1 MANPQQSDELIFF
14 VNGRKVIEKSADPE
28 ELLLNYLR
36 KGLCLTGTKYGC
48 GIGGCG
54 ACTVMISTYNP
65 DTKKIRHYPAN
76 SCLLPLCLLYGA
88 AVTTVEGVGSTKTKL
103 HPIQERL
110 AKCHGSQCG
119 FCTPGMVMS
128 MYSLL
133 RNNPEPTMDQITA
146 CLDGNLCR
154 CTGYRPIV
162 DSFSAFSPESCPLAG
177 SGKCCMDKEGKEK
190 EGKEKES
197 KEEHSCSREGNRM
210 CSGLCKPERF
220 HPIDP
225 TQDYIFP
232 PELMRLAEESKG
244 KTLVF
249 NGERTTWISPVS
261 LQELVNLK
269 ANYPDAPL
277 VVGNTSVGLDMKLL
291 SVYHPVLLHPTR
303 IPDLHVT
310 EVGDSGILIGAAIH
324 LAQLRDFLLTIIP
337 ELPMEKSKIYGVLLK
352 QLRTLAGE
360 QIRNLASLGGHIV
373 SRGST
378 WDLNPVLAAGNALLN
393 LVSIDGSRQI
403 PLNDEFLAGLPQA
416 DLSPREVIVSV
427 FIPFSKEDEFVS
439 AFRQAERR
447 KNALS
452 VTNSSMRVLFQPGT
466 GVIKDMAIL
475 YGGIGPTTV
484 SARNTC
490 QKLIGSNW
498 DEEMLNEA
506 CRLILE
512 EIILSPS
519 APGAKVEY
527 RRTLLVSFFFRF
539 YLQVLQGL
547 KNMNPSK
554 YPDLPK
560 KYASALGEFR
570 EKPPQGMQIYQD
582 VDPHQP
588 PQDPVGRPIM
598 HQSGIKHA
606 TGEADYVDDMP
617 PEEGQLYMAVVT
629 STYAHAKIL
638 SIDVSEALEE
648 PGVVAVVTAADIP
661 GHNGDGK
668 EEVFA
673 SEEVLYIGHIICGVV
688 AESYECA
695 KQARRKVK
703 IEYQELELIL
713 TIEEAVKHKSFLT
726 EEKKIERGNVTESFK
741 NVENIIEGEIHVGGQ
756 EHFYL
761 ETDSVFVVPRKE
773 DKEMDIYTSTQYGSK
788 VQQTVASALNVQAN
802 RIMTHTRRV
811 GGAFG
816 GKSTKPS
823 FFAAAAAVAAHKTGR
838 PVRFIMERDDDMLI
852 PGGRHPLWGQ
862 YKVGFTNDGKIKAV
876 DLLFYVN
883 GGCTPDESELVI
895 DYVVLKSCNAYDIPN
910 FRSRGWACKT
920 NLPSNT
926 AFRGFGF
933 PQTALTAET
942 WVAAVA
948 DHLGLPHDQVRW
960 MNMYKGVSET
970 PYKEEVDATNLVA
983 CWKECLE
990 KSDYYNRRKAA
1001 EEFNKQNYWKKKGI
1015 EIIPML
1021 FSVGFN
1027 TTYYHQAIA
1036 LVHIYLDGSVLV
1048 SHGGVE
1054 MGQGLYTKML
1064 QVASHELKI
1073 PLSYV
1078 HPYETTS
1085 VTIPNAVVTAGSIG
1099 TEVNG
1104 KAVQNACQILRKR
1117 LEPIMKKNPQGK
1129 WEDWITEAYEESI
1142 NLSATGYFKGY
1153 VTNMDWKTGEGHAFP
1168 YYVFGTSCSEVEI
1181 DCLTGDHKNIR
1192 TDIVM
1197 DACFSINPA
1206 VDIGQIEGGFMQGL
1220 GLYTMEEIYFSPEGQ
1235 QYTLGPDT
1243 YKIPAVCDVPEQFRI
1258 YLLPNSRNPIAIY
1271 SSKGV
1276 GEAGVFQ
1283 ACSVFFAIRDAVA
1296 AARKERGLH
1305 RVFTMDSPLNIERI
1319 RMACV
1324 DDFTEMIPKD
1334 KPGTYKPW
1342 AIEVD

>member
-1 MANPQQSDELIFF
+1 MPEIASAHVHGARNRFCACPDAGNRAYAGFACGLAEQSSKFSF
-14 VNGRKVIEKSADPE
+14 
-28 ELLLNYLR
+28 
-36 KGLCLTGTKYGC
+36 TFQ
-48 GIGGCG
+48 
-54 ACTVMISTYNP
+54 
-65 DTKKIRHYPAN
+65 RHYPAN

-88 AVTTVEGVGSTKTKL
+88 AVTTVEGVGTTKTKL

-146 CLDGNLCR
+146 CLDGRL
-154 CTGYRPIV
+154 
-162 DSFSAFSPESCPLAG
+162 
-177 SGKCCMDKEGKEK
+177 
-190 EGKEKES
+190 
-197 KEEHSCSREGNRM
+197 M

-310 EVGDSGILIGAAIH
+310 EVGDNGILIGAAVH
-324 LAQLRDFLLTIIP
+324 LAQLRDFLLTIVP

-403 PLNDEFLAGLPQA
+403 PLNDEFLAHLPQA

-452 VTNSSMRVLFQPGT
+452 VTNSSMRVLFQPGS
-466 GVIKDMAIL
+466 GVIEDMAIL

-498 DEEMLNEA
+498 DEGMLNEA

-539 YLQVLQGL
+539 YLQVTYLGNEL
-547 KNMNPSK
+547 PLYGCLPLNNLLGKIDNPSK

-570 EKPPQGMQIYQD
+570 EKPPQGMQIYQ
-582 VDPHQP
+582 VNPHQP

-598 HQSGIKHA
+598 HQSGIKHT

-629 STYAHAKIL
+629 STCAHAKIL

-668 EEVFA
+668 EEIF
-673 SEEVLYIGHIICGVV
+673 VLYIGHIICGVL

-695 KQARRKVK
+695 KRARRKVK

-816 GKSTKPS
+816 GKSSKPS

-838 PVRFIMERDDDMLI
+838 PVRFILERDDDMII

-1054 MGQGLYTKML
+1054 MGQGIYTKML

-1073 PLSYV
+1073 PLSYI

-1129 WEDWITEAYEESI
+1129 WEDWVNIIYILKLNYDPTW
-1142 NLSATGYFKGY
+1142 Y

-1168 YYVFGTSCSEVEI
+1168 YYVFGTACSEVEI

-1324 DDFTEMIPKD
+1324 DDFTEMVNTSLKTPPPPPYIPFILCFLPVGISKTQ
-1334 KPGTYKPW
+1334 KTE
-1342 AIEVD
+1342 AEN

>member
-1 MANPQQSDELIFF
+1 AL
-14 VNGRKVIEKSADPE
+14 
-28 ELLLNYLR
+28 YL
-36 KGLCLTGTKYGC
+36 
-48 GIGGCG
+48 
-54 ACTVMISTYNP
+54 CTCHTFKTHS
-65 DTKKIRHYPAN
+65 KHYPAN

-88 AVTTVEGVGSTKTKL
+88 AVTTVEGVGTTKTKL

-162 DSFSAFSPESCPLAG
+162 DSFSAFSP
-177 SGKCCMDKEGKEK
+177 
-190 EGKEKES
+190 
-197 KEEHSCSREGNRM
+197 M

-310 EVGDSGILIGAAIH
+310 EVGDNGILIGAAVH
-324 LAQLRDFLLTIIP
+324 LAQLRDFLLTIVP

-403 PLNDEFLAGLPQA
+403 PLNDEFLAHLPQA

-452 VTNSSMRVLFQPGT
+452 VTNSSMRVLFQPGS
-466 GVIKDMAIL
+466 GVIEDMAIL

-498 DEEMLNEA
+498 DEGMLNEA

-598 HQSGIKHA
+598 HQSGIKHT

-629 STYAHAKIL
+629 STCAHAKIL

-668 EEVFA
+668 EEIFA
-673 SEEVLYIGHIICGVV
+673 SEEVLYIGHIICGVL

-695 KQARRKVK
+695 KRARRKVK

-713 TIEEAVKHKSFLT
+713 TIEVRNQPLICESFLT

-816 GKSTKPS
+816 GKSSKPS

-838 PVRFIMERDDDMLI
+838 PVRFILERDDDMII

-1054 MGQGLYTKML
+1054 MGQGIYTKML

-1073 PLSYV
+1073 PLSYI

-1129 WEDWITEAYEESI
+1129 WEDWVNIIYILKLNYDPTW
-1142 NLSATGYFKGY
+1142 Y

-1168 YYVFGTSCSEVEI
+1168 YYVFGTACSEVEI

-1324 DDFTEMIPKD
+1324 DDFTEMVNTSLKTPPPPPYIPFILCFLPVGISKTQ
-1334 KPGTYKPW
+1334 KTE
-1342 AIEVD
+1342 AEN

>member
-1 MANPQQSDELIFF
+1 MCFECTSKLKGVHGFRGPPFGCWA
-14 VNGRKVIEKSADPE
+14 
-28 ELLLNYLR
+28 LR
-36 KGLCLTGTKYGC
+36 CCWTRTGVSK
-48 GIGGCG
+48 
-54 ACTVMISTYNP
+54 
-65 DTKKIRHYPAN
+65 HYPAN

-88 AVTTVEGVGSTKTKL
+88 AVTTVEGVGTTKTKL

-162 DSFSAFSPESCPLAG
+162 DSFSESCPLAG
-177 SGKCCMDKEGKEK
+177 SGKCCMDKDGKEK
-190 EGKEKES
+190 E
-197 KEEHSCSREGNRM
+197 
-210 CSGLCKPERF
+210 GLCKPERF

-310 EVGDSGILIGAAIH
+310 EVGDNGILIGAAVH
-324 LAQLRDFLLTIIP
+324 LAQLRDFLLTIVP

-403 PLNDEFLAGLPQA
+403 PLNDEFLAHLPQA

-452 VTNSSMRVLFQPGT
+452 VTNSSMRVLFQPGS
-466 GVIKDMAIL
+466 GVIEDMAIL

-498 DEEMLNEA
+498 DEGMLNEA

-598 HQSGIKHA
+598 HQSGIKHT

-629 STYAHAKIL
+629 STCAHAKIL

-668 EEVFA
+668 EEIFA
-673 SEEVLYIGHIICGVV
+673 SEEVLYIGHIICGVL

-695 KQARRKVK
+695 KRARRKVK

-816 GKSTKPS
+816 GKSSKPS

-838 PVRFIMERDDDMLI
+838 PVRFILERDDDMII

-1054 MGQGLYTKML
+1054 MGQGIYTKML

-1073 PLSYV
+1073 PLSYI

-1129 WEDWITEAYEESI
+1129 WEDWITKAYEESI

-1168 YYVFGTSCSEVEI
+1168 YYVFGTACSEVEI

-1324 DDFTEMIPKD
+1324 DDFTEMQERE
-1334 KPGTYKPW
+1334 GTQKNG
-1342 AIEVD
+1342 A

>member
-1 MANPQQSDELIFF
+1 FPSKNSGPCSLLRTVVNCNSVRAQNP
-14 VNGRKVIEKSADPE
+14 
-28 ELLLNYLR
+28 LR
-36 KGLCLTGTKYGC
+36 ETMCFECTSKLKGVHGFRGPPFGCWALRCCWTRTGSSKFSFTFQ
-48 GIGGCG
+48 
-54 ACTVMISTYNP
+54 
-65 DTKKIRHYPAN
+65 RHYPAN

-88 AVTTVEGVGSTKTKL
+88 AVTTVEGVGTTKTKL

-146 CLDGNLCR
+146 C
-154 CTGYRPIV
+154 
-162 DSFSAFSPESCPLAG
+162 
-177 SGKCCMDKEGKEK
+177 
-190 EGKEKES
+190 
-197 KEEHSCSREGNRM
+197 
-210 CSGLCKPERF
+210 LCKPERF

-277 VVGNTSVGLDMKLL
+277 VVGNTSVGIYLL
-291 SVYHPVLLHPTR
+291 PLIMTNTNSACGLCGSLKMPICAPHPPCENCLVP
-303 IPDLHVT
+303 
-310 EVGDSGILIGAAIH
+310 GILIGAAVH
-324 LAQLRDFLLTIIP
+324 LAQLRDFLLTIVP

-403 PLNDEFLAGLPQA
+403 PLNDEFLAHLPQA

-452 VTNSSMRVLFQPGT
+452 VTNSSMRVLFQPGS
-466 GVIKDMAIL
+466 GVIEDMAIL

-498 DEEMLNEA
+498 DEGMLNEA

-598 HQSGIKHA
+598 HQSGIKHT

-629 STYAHAKIL
+629 STCAHPFHFCW
-638 SIDVSEALEE
+638 S
-648 PGVVAVVTAADIP
+648 GVMQ
-661 GHNGDGK
+661 
-668 EEVFA
+668 
-673 SEEVLYIGHIICGVV
+673 VLYIGHIICGVL

-695 KQARRKVK
+695 KRARRKVK

-816 GKSTKPS
+816 GKSSKPS

-838 PVRFIMERDDDMLI
+838 PVRFILERDDDMII

-942 WVAAVA
+942 WVAAKLTVSCMSP
-948 DHLGLPHDQVRW
+948 LKVRW

-1054 MGQGLYTKML
+1054 MGQGIYTKML

-1073 PLSYV
+1073 PLSYI

-1129 WEDWITEAYEESI
+1129 WEDWVNIIYILKLNYDPTW
-1142 NLSATGYFKGY
+1142 Y

-1168 YYVFGTSCSEVEI
+1168 YYVFGTACSEVEI

-1324 DDFTEMIPKD
+1324 DDFTEMVNTSLKTPPPPPYIPFILCFLPVGISKTQ
-1334 KPGTYKPW
+1334 KTE
-1342 AIEVD
+1342 AEN

>member
-1 MANPQQSDELIFF
+1 MCFECTSKLKGVHGFRGPPFGCWALRCCWTRTGVSKLYRPWAGSLPRRSSVRQTGAARCRKLHLRMSMAPEIA
-14 VNGRKVIEKSADPE
+14 SAHAQMLEIAPTQDLPAD
-28 ELLLNYLR
+28 LLSKRLGLR
-36 KGLCLTGTKYGC
+36 AAC
-48 GIGGCG
+48 GPSSKFSF
-54 ACTVMISTYNP
+54 TFQ
-65 DTKKIRHYPAN
+65 RHYPAN

-88 AVTTVEGVGSTKTKL
+88 AVTTVEGVGTTKTKL

-146 CLDGNLCR
+146 CLDGRL
-154 CTGYRPIV
+154 
-162 DSFSAFSPESCPLAG
+162 
-177 SGKCCMDKEGKEK
+177 
-190 EGKEKES
+190 
-197 KEEHSCSREGNRM
+197 M

-277 VVGNTSVGLDMKLL
+277 VVGNTRLDMKLL

-310 EVGDSGILIGAAIH
+310 EVGDNGILIGAAVH
-324 LAQLRDFLLTIIP
+324 LAQLRDFLLTIVP

-393 LVSIDGSRQI
+393 LVSIGKRQCL
-403 PLNDEFLAGLPQA
+403 PLHTFLHWVL
-416 DLSPREVIVSV
+416 LFSP
-427 FIPFSKEDEFVS
+427 
-439 AFRQAERR
+439 FRQAERR

-452 VTNSSMRVLFQPGT
+452 VTNSSMRVLFQPGS
-466 GVIKDMAIL
+466 GVIEDMAIL

-498 DEEMLNEA
+498 DEGMLNEA

-547 KNMNPSK
+547 KNMVNNTPKNKNPSK

-598 HQSGIKHA
+598 HQSGIKHT

-629 STYAHAKIL
+629 STCAHAKIL

-668 EEVFA
+668 EEIF
-673 SEEVLYIGHIICGVV
+673 VLYIGHIICGVL

-695 KQARRKVK
+695 KRARRKVK

-816 GKSTKPS
+816 GKSSKPS

-838 PVRFIMERDDDMLI
+838 PVRFILERDDDMII

-1054 MGQGLYTKML
+1054 MGQGIYTKML

-1073 PLSYV
+1073 PLSYI

-1129 WEDWITEAYEESI
+1129 WEDWVNIIYILKLNYDPTW
-1142 NLSATGYFKGY
+1142 Y

-1168 YYVFGTSCSEVEI
+1168 YYVFGTACSEVEI

-1305 RVFTMDSPLNIERI
+1305 RSSGRSWGGGSCPPISKNQYKSIQNTVPFPLWGI
-1319 RMACV
+1319 
-1324 DDFTEMIPKD
+1324 
-1334 KPGTYKPW
+1334 
-1342 AIEVD
+1342 

>member
-1 MANPQQSDELIFF
+1 MCFECTSKLKGVHGFRGPPFGCWALRCCWTRTGVSKLYRPWAGSLPRRSSVRQTGAARCRKLHLRMSMAPEIA
-14 VNGRKVIEKSADPE
+14 SAHAQMLEIAPTQDLPAD
-28 ELLLNYLR
+28 LLSKRLGLR
-36 KGLCLTGTKYGC
+36 AAC
-48 GIGGCG
+48 G
-54 ACTVMISTYNP
+54 
-65 DTKKIRHYPAN
+65 HYPAN

-88 AVTTVEGVGSTKTKL
+88 AVTTVEGVGTTKTKL

-162 DSFSAFSPESCPLAG
+162 DSFSAFSP
-177 SGKCCMDKEGKEK
+177 
-190 EGKEKES
+190 
-197 KEEHSCSREGNRM
+197 M

-310 EVGDSGILIGAAIH
+310 EVGDNGILIGAAVH
-324 LAQLRDFLLTIIP
+324 LAQLRDFLLTIVP

-403 PLNDEFLAGLPQA
+403 PLNDEFLAHLPQA

-452 VTNSSMRVLFQPGT
+452 VTNSSMRVLFQPGS
-466 GVIKDMAIL
+466 GVIEDMAIL

-498 DEEMLNEA
+498 DEGMLNEA

-598 HQSGIKHA
+598 HQSGIKHT

-629 STYAHAKIL
+629 STCAHAKIL

-668 EEVFA
+668 EEIFA
-673 SEEVLYIGHIICGVV
+673 SEEVLYIGHIICGVL

-695 KQARRKVK
+695 KRARRKVK

-816 GKSTKPS
+816 GKSSKPS

-838 PVRFIMERDDDMLI
+838 PVRFILERDDDMII

-1027 TTYYHQAIA
+1027 TTYYHQASFLI
-1036 LVHIYLDGSVLV
+1036 LQKSTHLQIMLLTPGQYLL
-1048 SHGGVE
+1048 
-1054 MGQGLYTKML
+1054 
-1064 QVASHELKI
+1064 
-1073 PLSYV
+1073 
-1078 HPYETTS
+1078 
-1085 VTIPNAVVTAGSIG
+1085 TIPNAVVTAGSIG

-1129 WEDWITEAYEESI
+1129 WEDWITKAYEESI

-1168 YYVFGTSCSEVEI
+1168 YYVFGTACSEVEI

-1324 DDFTEMIPKD
+1324 DDFTEMVNTSLKTPPPPPYIPFILCFLPVGISKTQ
-1334 KPGTYKPW
+1334 KTE
-1342 AIEVD
+1342 AEN

>member
-1 MANPQQSDELIFF
+1 MCFECTSKLKGVHGFRGPPFGCWALRCCWTRTGVSKLYRPWAGSLPRRSSVRQTGAARCRKLHLRMSMAPEIA
-14 VNGRKVIEKSADPE
+14 SAHAQMLEIAPTQDLPAD
-28 ELLLNYLR
+28 LLSKRLGLR
-36 KGLCLTGTKYGC
+36 AAC
-48 GIGGCG
+48 GP
-54 ACTVMISTYNP
+54 AKWSS
-65 DTKKIRHYPAN
+65 HYPAN

-88 AVTTVEGVGSTKTKL
+88 AVTTVEGVGTTKTKL

-146 CLDGNLCR
+146 CLDGRL
-154 CTGYRPIV
+154 
-162 DSFSAFSPESCPLAG
+162 
-177 SGKCCMDKEGKEK
+177 
-190 EGKEKES
+190 
-197 KEEHSCSREGNRM
+197 M

-310 EVGDSGILIGAAIH
+310 EVGDNGILIGAAVH
-324 LAQLRDFLLTIIP
+324 LAQLRDFLLTIVP

-403 PLNDEFLAGLPQA
+403 PLNDEFLAHLPQA

-452 VTNSSMRVLFQPGT
+452 VTNSSMRVLFQPGS
-466 GVIKDMAIL
+466 GVIEDMAIL

-498 DEEMLNEA
+498 DEGMLNEA

-598 HQSGIKHA
+598 HQSGIKHT

-629 STYAHAKIL
+629 STCAHAKIL

-668 EEVFA
+668 EEIFA
-673 SEEVLYIGHIICGVV
+673 SEEVLYIGHIICGVL

-695 KQARRKVK
+695 KRARRKVK

-816 GKSTKPS
+816 GKSSKPS

-838 PVRFIMERDDDMLI
+838 PVRFILERDDDMII

-1054 MGQGLYTKML
+1054 MGQGIYTKML

-1073 PLSYV
+1073 PLSYI

-1129 WEDWITEAYEESI
+1129 WEDWVNIIYILKLNYDPTW
-1142 NLSATGYFKGY
+1142 Y

-1168 YYVFGTSCSEVEI
+1168 YYVFGTACSEVEI

-1324 DDFTEMIPKD
+1324 DDFTEMVNTSLKTPPPPPYIPFILCFLPVGISKTQ
-1334 KPGTYKPW
+1334 KTE
-1342 AIEVD
+1342 AEN